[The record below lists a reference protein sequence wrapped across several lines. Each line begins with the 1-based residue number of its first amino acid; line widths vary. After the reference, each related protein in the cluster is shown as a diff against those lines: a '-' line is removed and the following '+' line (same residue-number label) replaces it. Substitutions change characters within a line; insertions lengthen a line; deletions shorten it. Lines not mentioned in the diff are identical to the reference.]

1 MALPVVTPEPLV
13 VPASPMAM
21 ATPIPLPLAMTKPIA
36 AHMAA
41 QPIQPFKLS
50 LSSPKVISYYD
61 MQERLLDLGL
71 FKYDKILSDDQERS
85 VCIFAVDSKK
95 YVMKLGN
102 RADRDDTT
110 KFHLLKKEAAIYKEL
125 QNFPED
131 SRFFPKLIRS
141 GEIDAEFYY
150 IIIEY
155 VEGKTLYDYL
165 NEKKPGFNDSKEV
178 LTIMLNLTMA
188 LNALWSH
195 GIVHGDLS
203 VENVMIEP
211 NLNVKLID
219 FEKSAKHSLLKL
231 NTVGTSRLSVN
242 SRENAGFGYFFLL
255 RISLSVLKNRETHIP
270 FLHAIKSVIEA
281 CNDCNDVYY
290 NCARIIESEL
300 GKISGTKASANASG
314 GAKAHRSKTRKACNT
329 RSARKTSN
337 AKKASKLNKN

>member
-1 MALPVVTPEPLV
+1 MEISPVVTPAPFA
-13 VPASPMAM
+13 VPASS
-21 ATPIPLPLAMTKPIA
+21 PIA
-36 AHMAA
+36 MAA
-41 QPIQPFKLS
+41 QPMQPFKLS

-61 MQERLLDLGL
+61 MQEKLLDLGL
-71 FKYDKILSDDQERS
+71 FKYDKILSDDEDRS
-85 VCIFAVDSKK
+85 VCIFSLDGKK

-131 SRFFPKLIRS
+131 AKFFPALIRY

-155 VEGKTLYDYL
+155 IEGKTLYDYL
-165 NEKKPGFNDSKEV
+165 NEKNLDFNNSKEV
-178 LTIMLNLTMA
+178 LTILLNLTMA

-195 GIVHGDLS
+195 GIIHGDLS

-231 NTVGTSRLSVN
+231 NTVGTSRLNIN

-255 RISLSVLKNRETHIP
+255 RISLSILKDRESHIP
-270 FLHAIKSVIEA
+270 LLHAIKSVIEI

-290 NCARIIESEL
+290 NCAQIIESEL
-300 GKISGTKASANASG
+300 GKMSGTSATANASG
-314 GAKAHRSKTRKACNT
+314 GAQRARKTRKASNT
-329 RSARKTSN
+329 RSARK
-337 AKKASKLNKN
+337 ASKGNKN

>member
-1 MALPVVTPEPLV
+1 MVTPVV
-13 VPASPMAM
+13 A
-21 ATPIPLPLAMTKPIA
+21 
-36 AHMAA
+36 
-41 QPIQPFKLS
+41 PFKLS
-50 LSSPKVISYYD
+50 LSSPKVIPYYD
-61 MQERLLDLGL
+61 MQEKLLDLGL
-71 FKYDKILSDDQERS
+71 FKYDKILSDDEDRS
-85 VCIFAVDSKK
+85 VCIFSLGGKK
-95 YVMKLGN
+95 FVMKLGN
-102 RADRDDTT
+102 RDDRDDTT

-131 SRFFPKLIRS
+131 SKFFPALIRS

-155 VEGKTLYDYL
+155 IEGKTLYNYL
-165 NEKKPGFNDSKEV
+165 NEKSSDFNNSKEV
-178 LTIMLNLTMA
+178 LTILLNLTMA

-195 GIVHGDLS
+195 GLVHGDLS

-219 FEKSAKHSLLKL
+219 FEKSAKNSLLKL
-231 NTVGTSRLSVN
+231 NTVGTSRLNIN

-255 RISLSVLKNRETHIP
+255 RISLSVLKNREAYIP

-300 GKISGTKASANASG
+300 DKMSGTSATANAGG
-314 GAKAHRSKTRKACNT
+314 GAQRPRKTRKASNT
-329 RSARKTSN
+329 RSARKASN
-337 AKKASKLNKN
+337 AKKAKKANKN

>member
-1 MALPVVTPEPLV
+1 MVTPVV
-13 VPASPMAM
+13 A
-21 ATPIPLPLAMTKPIA
+21 
-36 AHMAA
+36 
-41 QPIQPFKLS
+41 PFKLS

-61 MQERLLDLGL
+61 MQEKLLDLGL
-71 FKYDKILSDDQERS
+71 FKYDKILSDDEDRS
-85 VCIFAVDSKK
+85 VCIFVLDGKK
-95 YVMKLGN
+95 FVMKLGN

-110 KFHLLKKEAAIYKEL
+110 KFHLLKKEAAIYREL

-131 SRFFPKLIRS
+131 SMFFPGLIRS

-155 VEGKTLYDYL
+155 VEGKTLYTYL
-165 NEKKPGFNDSKEV
+165 NEKKPDFNDSKEV
-178 LTIMLNLTMA
+178 LTILLNLTMA

-195 GIVHGDLS
+195 GIIHGDLS

-231 NTVGTSRLSVN
+231 NTVGTSRLNVN

-255 RISLSVLKNRETHIP
+255 RISLSVLKNREAHIP
-270 FLHAIKSVIEA
+270 FLHAIKSVIED

-300 GKISGTKASANASG
+300 SKMSGTNANYNASG
-314 GAKAHRSKTRKACNT
+314 GARAYRSKTRKACNT
-329 RSARKTSN
+329 RSARK